1 MMLKELCLLFS
12 AINQKGNQSRIAAIG
27 EPVIRSSDEHE
38 SCEKSFDFYALGNA
52 CACSG
57 PHGIPYQVLRRLQ
70 SWEMGIIRLLS
81 YSTFSY
87 GRLNVFDNG
96 YFT

>member
-1 MMLKELCLLFS
+1 ML
-12 AINQKGNQSRIAAIG
+12 IAVIG
-27 EPVIRSSDEHE
+27 ESVIRSSDEHE
-38 SCEKSFDFYALGNA
+38 SCEKPFDFYALGKAYASN
-52 CACSG
+52 G
-57 PHGIPYQVLRRLQ
+57 PHGIPFQVLRRLQ

-81 YSTFSY
+81 YSTSSY